1 MKWRPE
7 NNAPTPKIGLVL
19 PGGGARAAYQ
29 VGVLR
34 AIAKI
39 LPKGTPCPFA
49 VITGTSAGSINATA
63 LAIHA
68 RDFRKGVFR
77 ISRVWK
83 NFRSHHVFR
92 TDPLGIARTGAHWL
106 ASMMLGGLGKYNPSS
121 LLDRSPLHNLLSDSL
136 AYEKI
141 QESINSGALHALGIS
156 ASNYSTGQSTVFFQ
170 GVDSLKPWN
179 KGGRIGCRTA
189 ITFNHLLASSA
200 IPLVFSATRINNSYY
215 GDGSMRQLAPLSPAL
230 HLGADRLFVV
240 GIRKP
245 VPFKQENE
253 RAASYPSMAEIA
265 SHVLNSIFLDNLDP
279 DLERLE
285 RINKTISLIP
295 NRRIIQGGVTLRPV
309 DVLTISPS
317 EDIGDI
323 AQRHANLLPRT
334 LRFLLRGIGA
344 FGNHNHGSTLLS
356 YLMFEKTY
364 CRELIALGY
373 KDAMR
378 AKDEILQF
386 LDTSTVTQKEKKA
399 VKA

>member
-1 MKWRPE
+1 MKWLFGNDVPK
-7 NNAPTPKIGLVL
+7 PKIGLVL

-34 AIAKI
+34 AIARI
-39 LPKGTPCPFA
+39 LPKDSPSPFA

-68 RDFRKGVFR
+68 QNFRKGVFR

-83 NFRSHHVFR
+83 HFHSDHVFR
-92 TDPLGIARTGAHWL
+92 TDALGILRTGGHWL
-106 ASMMLGGLGKYNPSS
+106 VTMMLGGLGKYNPSS
-121 LLDRSPLHNLLSDSL
+121 LLDRTPLGKLLQRSL
-136 AYEKI
+136 EFEKI
-141 QESINSGALHALGIS
+141 QESIDAGTLHALGIS
-156 ASNYSTGQSTVFFQ
+156 ASNYTTGQSVVFFQ
-170 GVDSLKPWN
+170 GSEDLASWD
-179 KGGRIGCRTA
+179 KGGRVGSRTA
-189 ITFNHLLASSA
+189 ITIDHLLASSA

-245 VPFKQENE
+245 ITYISEGVKT
-253 RAASYPSMAEIA
+253 ASYPSIAEIA

-295 NRRIIQGGVTLRPV
+295 NRRLEQRGVALRPV
-309 DVLTISPS
+309 EVLTISPS

-323 AQRHANLLPRT
+323 AQRYAHLLPRT

-344 FGNHNHGSTLLS
+344 LGNHSSTLLS
-356 YLMFEKTY
+356 YLLFEKAF
-364 CRELIALGY
+364 CRELIALGF
-373 KDAMR
+373 KDAM
-378 AKDEILQF
+378 ASKEEILQF
-386 LDTSTVTQKEKKA
+386 LNTDTVIQKEDEV

>member
-1 MKWRPE
+1 MKWLFG
-7 NNAPTPKIGLVL
+7 NDAPKPKIGLVL

-29 VGVLR
+29 IGVLR
-34 AIAKI
+34 AIARI
-39 LPKGTPCPFA
+39 LPKDAPSPFA

-68 RDFRKGVFR
+68 QNFRKGVFR

-83 NFRSHHVFR
+83 NFQSHHVFR
-92 TDPLGIARTGAHWL
+92 TDALGIAHTGTHWL
-106 ASMMLGGLGKYNPSS
+106 AAMMLGGLGKYNPSS
-121 LLDRSPLHNLLSDSL
+121 LLDRAPLRKLLHRSL
-136 AYEKI
+136 AFEKI
-141 QESINSGALHALGIS
+141 QESIDSGVLYALGIS
-156 ASNYSTGQSTVFFQ
+156 ASNYTTGQSSVFFQ
-170 GVDSLKPWN
+170 GSEEIESWN
-179 KGGRIGCRTA
+179 KGSRIGCRTA
-189 ITFNHLLASSA
+189 ITIDHLLASSA
-200 IPLVFSATRINNSYY
+200 IPMVFSATRINNSYY
-215 GDGSMRQLAPLSPAL
+215 GDGSMRQISPLSPAL

-245 VPFKQENE
+245 GIRTIQEHKVT
-253 RAASYPSMAEIA
+253 SYPSIADIA

-285 RINKTISLIP
+285 RINKTVSLIP
-295 NRRIIQGGVTLRPV
+295 NRRLEQGGVALRQI
-309 DVLTISPS
+309 DVLTISPT

-344 FGNHNHGSTLLS
+344 VGDHSSTLLS

-373 KDAMR
+373 KDAMA
-378 AKDEILQF
+378 AKDEILRF
-386 LDTSTVTQKEKKA
+386 LDTDIAVEKENEA